1 MCSATDDFDLLAHEL
16 AVLMRHYA
24 RVQADCAALAAAQ
37 RLAIDALEAEL
48 LRARAAAVIHL
59 TARAFAREDRA
70 ALEAAAPGLR
80 RRAVLQRDLVSAQE
94 RVQDLIRERQY
105 WQRRA
110 HAAEARIGEPQP
122 GSSVLCLAPDEAGTL
137 HAQDLRPDGSGQLT
151 AIAGVRVSSEAELEA
166 SLLAADLVICQTGCI
181 SHDAYWRVQDH
192 CKRTGKPC
200 MLVEHPQA
208 IRLVRRGGRLTA
220 VDGNGP
226 LATAT

>member
-1 MCSATDDFDLLAHEL
+1 MCSAPDDFDLLAHEL

-24 RVQADCAALAAAQ
+24 RVQAECAALAAAQ

-48 LRARAAAVIHL
+48 LRARAAAVIRT
-59 TARAFAREDRA
+59 TALSYAREDRA

-80 RRAVLQRDLVSAQE
+80 RRAVLQRDLTSAQE

-110 HAAEARIGEPQP
+110 HAAEARTGEPD
-122 GSSVLCLAPDEAGTL
+122 SRAVLCLAPDEAGAL
-137 HAQDLRPDGSGQLT
+137 HAQDLRADGSGQLT
-151 AIAGVRVSSEAELEA
+151 AIAGMRVSTEADLEA

-192 CKRTGKPC
+192 CSRTGKPC

-208 IRLVRRGGRLTA
+208 IRLVRRDGLLTA
-220 VDGNGP
+220 VATSGP
-226 LATAT
+226 LTTEA